1 MTCVEL
7 VWETQG
13 QVPEDHG
20 YLLYSAVSHRLRSEV
35 HDMEGWALAPL
46 AGDELRLR
54 CPLMLAPVFAAALKG
69 ADLRVGGS
77 LLQVDTHPLLVPLEP
92 RSELAST
99 GVTIKAGSLGT
110 SVLSEAEFTAAL
122 VSRLE
127 AQGISAIRSGV
138 FTRRGVVFEVG
149 EPREGRIK
157 GAVVRGYT
165 VRFRGLPDAVSLRL
179 QAEGLGGRRRMGWG
193 WFQ

>member
-13 QVPEDHG
+13 RVAADHG

-35 HDMEGWALAPL
+35 HDIEGWALAPL
-46 AGDELRLR
+46 ADDELRLR
-54 CPLMLAPVFAAALKG
+54 CPLALAPVFAGALKG
-69 ADLRVGGS
+69 ADLRVGGDI
-77 LLQVDTHPLLVPLEP
+77 LQVDTYPLLVPLEP
-92 RSELAST
+92 RAELAST

-127 AQGISAIRSGV
+127 AQGIAAVRSGV
-138 FTRRGVVFEVG
+138 YTRRGVVFEVG
-149 EPREGRIK
+149 EPREGRVK
-157 GAVVRGYT
+157 GAVIRGYA
-165 VRFRGLPDAVSLRL
+165 VRFRGLPDAVSLRI